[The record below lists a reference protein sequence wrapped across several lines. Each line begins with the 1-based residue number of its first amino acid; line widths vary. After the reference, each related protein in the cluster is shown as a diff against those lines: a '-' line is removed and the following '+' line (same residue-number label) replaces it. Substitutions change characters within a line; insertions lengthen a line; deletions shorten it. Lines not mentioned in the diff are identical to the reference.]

1 MLWFTRLGWSGCK
14 MIWSH
19 LNTFDLFFVNIWG
32 PIFLIS
38 VVPFPSCIPV
48 PLAFSTQAAEREEA
62 CPAPGASVAGA
73 QAAAE
78 ARGGSFWIRANMGLP
93 FCRISAGEHTWMNKN
108 IEELIWIDMDS
119 FFHFWYFHLGQNMIR
134 TYPTLPCGTPLFWI
148 SMVPFPSC
156 IPVLWCSWPGCW
168 ARRSASCSWGFWSW
182 SWGTAGSR
190 RGKRRFLVG
199 SGPTWAYHF
208 VEALHGIIHGWTKTL
223 KDHEGSSWIF
233 KIMFSWCFFLKVLF
247 DLLISSRSCVVCS
260 YLI

>member
-1 MLWFTRLGWSGCK
+1 
-14 MIWSH
+14 
-19 LNTFDLFFVNIWG
+19 
-32 PIFLIS
+32 
-38 VVPFPSCIPV
+38 
-48 PLAFSTQAAEREEA
+48 
-62 CPAPGASVAGA
+62 
-73 QAAAE
+73 
-78 ARGGSFWIRANMGLP
+78 
-93 FCRISAGEHTWMNKN
+93 
-108 IEELIWIDMDS
+108 MDS

-233 KIMFSWCFFLKVLF
+233 KIMFSWSFFWRFCLICSSHLVLVWSAHIWSNHIEPIRNPIKWYPWGAVAYKM
-247 DLLISSRSCVVCS
+247 DQNGSCIMHYHAVSMFHQFHLFSIIFPFSLWFHQS
-260 YLI
+260 YGCDRESLWK